1 MVSATINVALG
12 IEPNLIPT
20 ESKKGVCIRYFTPKS
35 GKLLKIEGEGLF
47 NDIHVYDAEIYH
59 QVGDI
64 IPKVRSSLDRS
75 GHVIVIG
82 STPQEAICK
91 ADKIIEEVK
100 FITV

>member
-1 MVSATINVALG
+1 MLGNNVFYYN
-12 IEPNLIPT
+12 II
-20 ESKKGVCIRYFTPKS
+20 KKYIVAFGS
-35 GKLLKIEGEGLF
+35 LF